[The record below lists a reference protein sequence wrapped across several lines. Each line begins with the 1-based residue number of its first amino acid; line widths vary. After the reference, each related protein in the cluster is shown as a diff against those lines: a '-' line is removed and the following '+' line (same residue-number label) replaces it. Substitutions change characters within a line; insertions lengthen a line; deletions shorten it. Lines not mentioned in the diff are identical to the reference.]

1 MDENKNKSKIKTIN
15 LAGIVKNIGIDKLL
29 IIAICGVVLIML
41 PASGNKKKNVINND
55 SNKIIEKSIEITGDE
70 YCEKLEMRLEELL
83 ISIKGVGNVKVMI
96 TLKSTYLQMQVH
108 LQRVQ
113 SWAENKCELVIRKL

>member
-29 IIAICGVVLIML
+29 IIVICGVVLIML
-41 PASGNKKKNVINND
+41 PASENKKKNVINND
-55 SNKIIEKSIEITGDE
+55 SNKIIEKSIKITGDE

-113 SWAENKCELVIRKL
+113 S